1 MFEAYSPGKTAD
13 EVPAVLATDS
23 SIRMPP
29 QPISTGTEP
38 MAVGEGRTTSDSE
51 LVAVTLVLSVTA
63 SEIAYVPFVND

>member
-13 EVPAVLATDS
+13 GVPAVLATDS

-38 MAVGEGRTTSDSE
+38 MPVGEGRTTSDSE
-51 LVAVTLVLSVTA
+51 LVAVTLALSVTT